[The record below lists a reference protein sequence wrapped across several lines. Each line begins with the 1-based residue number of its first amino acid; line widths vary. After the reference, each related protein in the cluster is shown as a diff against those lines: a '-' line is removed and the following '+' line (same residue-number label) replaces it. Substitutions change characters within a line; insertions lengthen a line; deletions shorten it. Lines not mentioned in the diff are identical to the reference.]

1 MGQVLRFCFIGW
13 LVGQFCFCFWRG
25 RSKKQDGGYS
35 WSNGAR
41 EVFVVVLV
49 GKCLYFLRE

>member
-35 WSNGAR
+35 WSNRAR

-49 GKCLYFLRE
+49 GKCLYFLWE